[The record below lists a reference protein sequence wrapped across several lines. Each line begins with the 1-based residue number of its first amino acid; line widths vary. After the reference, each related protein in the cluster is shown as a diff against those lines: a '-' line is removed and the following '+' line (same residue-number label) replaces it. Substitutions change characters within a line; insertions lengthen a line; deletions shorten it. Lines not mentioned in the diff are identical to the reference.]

1 MVVQQGKAVVVVG
14 PWHNTIMQFK
24 LSIIVPTFNESE
36 NIVSCLDK
44 LQTIRKSGSEV
55 IVVDGGS
62 TDDTI
67 VLAEP
72 LCDQIIQSRK
82 SRSIQMNAG
91 AKVSSG
97 QCTLFLHADTTLP
110 SNTLDLFSRI
120 DSIES
125 KWGRF
130 DIKLSGEAGIFRVIE
145 KCINL
150 RSRLSG
156 IATGDQAI
164 FIGKTLYSRIN
175 GFPEIALMED
185 IAVSKILKT
194 YSSPVCIRD
203 KVITSSRRWEKHGII
218 KTILKMWFIR
228 LLYFFR
234 FNTNS
239 LARLYS

>member
-1 MVVQQGKAVVVVG
+1 
-14 PWHNTIMQFK
+14 MQCK
-24 LSIIVPTFNESE
+24 LSIVIPTFNETE
-36 NIVSCLDK
+36 QIVPCLEK
-44 LQTIRKSGSEV
+44 LQTIRKSGNEV
-55 IVVDGGS
+55 IVVDGDS

-72 LCDQIIQSRK
+72 LCDQIIQSQK

-97 QCTLFLHADTTLP
+97 QCILFLHADTTLP
-110 SNTLDLFSRI
+110 LNILELFSHI
-120 DSIES
+120 DNIENR
-125 KWGRF
+125 WGRF

-156 IATGDQAI
+156 IATGDQVI
-164 FIGKTLYSRIN
+164 FVGKTLFSRIN

-185 IAVSKILKT
+185 IAISKILKS
-194 YSSPVCIRD
+194 YSEPFCIKD
-203 KVITSSRRWEKHGII
+203 EVLSSSRRWENNGII
-218 KTILKMWFIR
+218 RTILKMWLIR

-234 FNTNS
+234 FDTNK
-239 LARLYS
+239 LVKLYS